1 MDNKIGNI
9 TEVLNQVTKIKLPLP
24 GGSVEVETDNQ
35 TMEKTIAG
43 SLVLSLLAFTT
54 YQFVK
59 LFKEE
64 KEEKED
70 KKQED
75 LP

>member
-24 GGSVEVETDNQ
+24 SGSVEVETDNQ

-59 LFKEE
+59 LFKER
-64 KEEKED
+64 KED

>member
-24 GGSVEVETDNQ
+24 SGSIEVETDNQ

-54 YQFVK
+54 YKFVK
-59 LFKEE
+59 LF